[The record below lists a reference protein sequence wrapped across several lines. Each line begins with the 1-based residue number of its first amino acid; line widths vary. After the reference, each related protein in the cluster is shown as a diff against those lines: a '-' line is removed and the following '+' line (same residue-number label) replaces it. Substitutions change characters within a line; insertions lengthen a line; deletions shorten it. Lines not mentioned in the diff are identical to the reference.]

1 MEEIKDDELARFH
14 KRKRKKR
21 KIILATLTI
30 IFIVIA
36 LIFISKYYILNK
48 KYSIAYTE
56 NSNISYGVNLIEN
69 EFYKTNHLGENIDVI
84 SSLIKDIDVEFKYN
98 LNLSEDVDY
107 YYSYKVLA
115 TIELK
120 EKSKTNLIYS
130 DEQVAINKERQE
142 GTSKRLEIV
151 EKMNLSYNDYNNQIN
166 KLIEEYKLSN
176 TESELSLT
184 MQLNVVNKATN
195 EKINKQTNVMTI
207 NIPLD
212 TKTVEITVNENVKD
226 SKGEIVIKS
235 NDVEASKK
243 YLVFG
248 ITMLVCGVVTFIS
261 FMKYISKTRSAEK
274 MYEDEL
280 KKILFDYKSYVQ
292 RINTPINY
300 KEYKIIKIDSFT
312 ELMQMREEIQSP
324 ILMYTEKSNLKTI
337 FMIIKEDMLFTYVIS
352 SKAIRTRLIEESKKR
367 KAGKQDEKNQ

>member
-1 MEEIKDDELARFH
+1 MEEIKDDELAKFH

-21 KIILATLTI
+21 KIILAIITI

-36 LIFISKYYILNK
+36 LIFVSKYYLLSK
-48 KYSIAYTE
+48 KYSIAYSE
-56 NSNISYGVNLIEN
+56 NSNVSYGVNLIEN
-69 EFYKTNHLGENIDVI
+69 EFYKTDYLGENIDVI
-84 SSLIKDIDVEFKYN
+84 SNLIKNIDVEFKYN
-98 LNLSEDVDY
+98 LNLAEDVDY
-107 YYSYKVLA
+107 YYSYKILA
-115 TIELK
+115 TMNLK
-120 EKSKTNLIYS
+120 EKGKTNLIYS
-130 DEQVAINKERQE
+130 DEQVAINKERQD

-151 EKMNLSYNDYNNQIN
+151 EKMNLSYNDYNDQIN
-166 KLIEEYKLSN
+166 KLIDQYKLTN

-184 MQLNVVNKATN
+184 MQLNVVNKVTN

-207 NIPLD
+207 NIPLN

-226 SKGEIVIKS
+226 AKGEIVIKS
-235 NDVEASKK
+235 DDAEDAKK
-243 YLVFG
+243 YLFLG
-248 ITMLVCGVVTFIS
+248 IAMLVCGSITFVS
-261 FMKYISKTRSAEK
+261 FMRYISKTRSAEK

-292 RINTPINY
+292 KINTPINY
-300 KEYKIIKIDSFT
+300 KEYKIIKIDTFI

-352 SKAIRTRLIEESKKR
+352 SKEIREKLIAESKK
-367 KAGKQDEKNQ
+367 KKESKK

>member
-1 MEEIKDDELARFH
+1 MEELKEDELARFH

-21 KIILATLTI
+21 KIILATITI
-30 IFIVIA
+30 TFVVIA
-36 LIFISKYYILNK
+36 LIFISKYYVLNK
-48 KYSIAYTE
+48 KYSIAYNE
-56 NSNISYGVNLIEN
+56 NANVSYGVNLIEN
-69 EFYKTNHLGENIDVI
+69 EFYKTNYLGENIDVI

-130 DEQVAINKERQE
+130 DEQIAINKERQD

-151 EKMNLSYNDYNNQIN
+151 EQMNLSYNDYNAQIN
-166 KLIEEYKLSN
+166 KLIDEYKLTN

-235 NDVEASKK
+235 NDVEDSKK
-243 YLVFG
+243 YLIFG
-248 ITMLVCGVVTFIS
+248 IAMLACGVVTFIS

-292 RINTPINY
+292 KINTPINY
-300 KEYKIIKIDSFT
+300 KEYKIIKIDTFT

-352 SKAIRTRLIEESKKR
+352 SKAIRARLIEESKMK
-367 KAGKQDEKNQ
+367 KAGKKDENNP